1 MSLNYLMNLTNRM
14 FQYPRN
20 YQRYQKNQY
29 H

>member
-1 MSLNYLMNLTNRM
+1 MSLNYLMNLKNQM
-14 FQYPRN
+14 FQYLRN